1 MLTLLLAAAAWATEP
16 SRTPWDGRA
25 FEPTLGVQ
33 TSADLRLKM
42 RPGVTADAVLR
53 LDRGQLHVTGSWNRL
68 GADPLRSLAKQIT
81 TEPDMSAEVWSVRAG
96 AGWWPLHL
104 PLAYPIEVGG
114 GVEAGVYGMAPA
126 LEPLVPCRASQCVI
140 AFGPPTASFGGGPF
154 VGTRLYLQDKVVV
167 RGRLRAVSAI
177 TQGDVRSTLY
187 AEVAVAPRL
196 RF

>member
-16 SRTPWDGRA
+16 SRTPWEGRA

-33 TSADLRLKM
+33 TSADPRLKM
-42 RPGVTADAVLR
+42 RPGVTGDAVVR
-53 LDRGQLHVTGSWNRL
+53 LGRGQLHVTGTWNYL
-68 GADPLRSLAKQIT
+68 GPDPLRPAAKQLN
-81 TEPDMSAEVWSVRAG
+81 TEPDMSAEIWSARAG

-104 PLAYPIEVGG
+104 PLAFPIEVGG

-126 LEPLVPCRASQCVI
+126 LEPLVPCRAAQCVI

-154 VGTRLYLQDKVVV
+154 LGTRLYVNDGLVL

-187 AEVAVAPRL
+187 AEVAIAPR
-196 RF
+196 FNF